1 VGGWVR
7 TLITEPKTYI
17 HTYSTHKHNFFKKT
31 HQSSSSLSKALRDIW
46 MLNQKKP
53 STLQEQEADYAPQLL
68 KLGSWNK
75 KVIKLFSSSFPKS
88 KLKLK

>member
-1 VGGWVR
+1 
-7 TLITEPKTYI
+7 
-17 HTYSTHKHNFFKKT
+17 
-31 HQSSSSLSKALRDIW
+31 